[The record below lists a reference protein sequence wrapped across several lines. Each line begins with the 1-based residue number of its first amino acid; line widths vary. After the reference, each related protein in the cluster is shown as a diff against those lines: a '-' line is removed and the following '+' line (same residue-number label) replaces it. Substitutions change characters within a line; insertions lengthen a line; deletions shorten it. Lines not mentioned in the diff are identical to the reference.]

1 MTARERIELAAFLS
15 VQPVN
20 VRLALLRLIDDDT
33 ERTRISIAIAEIGT
47 LKVVPMT
54 LTGRW

>member
-15 VQPVN
+15 VQHAA

-33 ERTRISIAIAEIGT
+33 ERARIAIAINEMGT

>member
-15 VQPVN
+15 VQPQQ
-20 VRLALLRLIDDDT
+20 VRFALLRLIDDDT
-33 ERTRISIAIAEIGT
+33 ERTRISIAINEIGT